1 MENMFHTAYYVV
13 KKEKPFTDFPDLVQ
27 LNSRT
32 GSNMTNCYLSDKT
45 CLRFTIDIYNVEREQ
60 LLSDLKNAGY
70 IMFEKAGLDNWKEK
84 WFSYALMVRLSI
96 WGRGMVSAAIFALAI
111 PLLSKGTGELRMLAD
126 AMEEKVLKPT
136 NLKGA
141 RWLPYIHKATQILCN
156 SYAIFVAHS
165 EDQVSPERSAQ
176 RGHPDLHLQ

>member
-1 MENMFHTAYYVV
+1 MIDGATDTGNLENEIVYV
-13 KKEKPFTDFPDLVQ
+13 KFFNKERGVVQSFLTD
-27 LNSRT
+27 SA
-32 GSNMTNCYLSDKT
+32 
-45 CLRFTIDIYNVEREQ
+45 LR
-60 LLSDLKNAGY
+60 
-70 IMFEKAGLDNWKEK
+70 
-84 WFSYALMVRLSI
+84 
-96 WGRGMVSAAIFALAI
+96 
-111 PLLSKGTGELRMLAD
+111 ELRMLAD

-176 RGHPDLHLQ
+176 RGHPDLHLK

>member
-32 GSNMTNCYLSDKT
+32 GSNMTNY
-45 CLRFTIDIYNVEREQ
+45 
-60 LLSDLKNAGY
+60 
-70 IMFEKAGLDNWKEK
+70 
-84 WFSYALMVRLSI
+84 
-96 WGRGMVSAAIFALAI
+96 
-111 PLLSKGTGELRMLAD
+111 